1 MCRLCIYFCG
11 CIHSD
16 FSLQYREPV
25 VGGHLAGWR
34 VGLPFAQIG
43 PASFGFAFFRKT
55 VCKEGCIAPLPW
67 GRKSGVVVT
76 LLRRA
81 RLG

>member
-1 MCRLCIYFCG
+1 MGDKFKF
-11 CIHSD
+11 

-25 VGGHLAGWR
+25 VGDHLAGWR
-34 VGLPFAQIG
+34 VGLPFAHIG
-43 PASFGFAFFRKT
+43 PASFEFAFFRT
-55 VCKEGCIAPLPW
+55 RVVCKEGCIAPLPR

-76 LLRRA
+76 KLRRA